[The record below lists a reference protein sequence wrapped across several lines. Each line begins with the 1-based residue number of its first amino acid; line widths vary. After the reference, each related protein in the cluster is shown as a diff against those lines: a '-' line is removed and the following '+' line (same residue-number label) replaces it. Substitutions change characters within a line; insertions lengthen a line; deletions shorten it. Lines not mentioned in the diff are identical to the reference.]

1 VERLALAADEACQ
14 LSASMGE
21 DPALGWEDALALE
34 LLAWFKRDFFQW
46 VSARPVAACA
56 PLLQCLAPPP
66 PFPWP
71 AGMVCPRAWRCP
83 SRGGSAEHACVPPLE
98 CG

>member
-1 VERLALAADEACQ
+1 MERLALAADEACQ

-46 VSARPVAACA
+46 VSAPPCGGLR
-56 PLLQCLAPPP
+56 PPP
-66 PFPWP
+66 VVPCSPSP
-71 AGMVCPRAWRCP
+71 LPLAGWHGVSARVALPQPRRQC
-83 SRGGSAEHACVPPLE
+83 
-98 CG
+98 